1 MPSSDTPTTPPA
13 TGGRKRA
20 LFFLLSMSPVIA
32 LIALLAWGQLRP
44 ESNPGGLLEHEQ
56 PGAERTSVRAAPDLA
71 GFDLVSGA
79 QVSLES
85 LRGKVVVVDFWS
97 SWCAACRAEAADLA
111 TVYLEYIDAP
121 VEFVGV
127 AIWDATGDVL
137 QHIER
142 YGVTYPNILDERGAA
157 AVGYGVRGVPE
168 KFFLDGDGQIVLKL
182 IGPVSDEKLRET
194 IDSLLVAQRDG

>member
-1 MPSSDTPTTPPA
+1 MSSRKIPILAVGVPLLIFFVVLIIGMLQSGRG
-13 TGGRKRA
+13 GGRPGVNDTLGEVDVTTDVYSDFQITTLDGRE
-20 LFFLLSMSPVIA
+20 LRLS
-32 LIALLAWGQLRP
+32 
-44 ESNPGGLLEHEQ
+44 
-56 PGAERTSVRAAPDLA
+56 D
-71 GFDLVSGA
+71 
-79 QVSLES
+79 
-85 LRGKVVVVDFWS
+85 LRGSIVMVDFWS

-111 TVYLEYIDAP
+111 AVYLEYIDAP

-142 YGVTYPNILDERGAA
+142 YGVTYPNILDERGVA

-182 IGPVSDEKLRET
+182 IGPVSAEKLRET

>member
-1 MPSSDTPTTPPA
+1 
-13 TGGRKRA
+13 
-20 LFFLLSMSPVIA
+20 MSPVIA

-44 ESNPGGLLEHEQ
+44 ESNPGGLLEHELS
-56 PGAERTSVRAAPDLA
+56 GAEQTSVRAAPDLA

-111 TVYLEYIDAP
+111 AVYLEYIDAP

-142 YGVTYPNILDERGAA
+142 YGVTYPNILDERGVA